1 MGVLNEKR
9 CNSNDVRILDIFI
22 TGPLQIYVSL
32 FLKNIFLKYFM
43 LITGILN
50 IAFNGYVYLL
60 KNKYIQKK
68 HRYLKYF
75 ITEHGK
81 RQVHRLY
88 NLTIM
93 YPIFLYILLHYKLP
107 TFVQFA
113 FSSNIIIGFIYNLYN
128 FIILVQKYG
137 VI

>member
-32 FLKNIFLKYFM
+32 LLKNIFLKYFM

-68 HRYLKYF
+68 
-75 ITEHGK
+75 
-81 RQVHRLY
+81 
-88 NLTIM
+88 
-93 YPIFLYILLHYKLP
+93 
-107 TFVQFA
+107 
-113 FSSNIIIGFIYNLYN
+113 S
-128 FIILVQKYG
+128 
-137 VI
+137 